1 MLIDPTFSALLFDVL
16 NVNLDETR
24 TSAAGPLALL
34 LITRSPLAIFICIV
48 YDLDSGRPCTS
59 RETNCTVYWWGTG
72 HGWIRLWEMVLG
84 IFSSCLTR
92 AHQKGPVFST
102 LRLQAT
108 LLSNTFWK
116 EGLAFGFTHP
126 LLKEPIKTEFIS
138 HIPVFFLDLISV
150 IGDAV
155 TMERVM
161 TFCRKLLIHW
171 MFPREIGSKFRS
183 CHNCEELAAA
193 TKWKFSKKHKTENK

>member
-116 EGLAFGFTHP
+116 EGLAFGFTRP
-126 LLKEPIKTEFIS
+126 LLKGPIKTEFNS
-138 HIPVFFLDLISV
+138 HIPAFFIDLRP
-150 IGDAV
+150 V
-155 TMERVM
+155 TADCVERVI
-161 TFCRKLLIHW
+161 THCRKVLIRW
-171 MFPREIGSKFRS
+171 MFPPEIGSNFRS
-183 CHNCEELAAA
+183 FHNCEELEAAIE
-193 TKWKFSKKHKTENK
+193 KM